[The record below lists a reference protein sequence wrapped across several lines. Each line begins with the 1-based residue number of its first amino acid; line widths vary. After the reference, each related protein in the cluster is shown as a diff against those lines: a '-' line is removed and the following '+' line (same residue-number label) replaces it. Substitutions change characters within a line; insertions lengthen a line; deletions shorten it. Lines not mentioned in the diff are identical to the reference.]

1 VLKAWLASALL
12 CLVAACGGGGSS
24 EPANEPPH
32 AAVLASG
39 DVRADGGAMAITLGG
54 LLRLDASGSTD
65 QDADDLSYEWSLSS
79 RPAGSTAAFTGGTG
93 PVVEWTPDAMGTYT
107 FTLKVTDAHG
117 ATATADVSV
126 TVDNHPPASSL
137 LVTPQ
142 FTAEPSTAPTQSV
155 TVGAVVLLD
164 ANASTDPD
172 GDALSIAF
180 ELIAKP
186 AGSSAALTTAGKSAR
201 LTTDAKGLFKVQV
214 TGNDG
219 RGGSFVSIYSFDADN
234 LVPNP
239 VVAATVDAVVA
250 QGGSQ
255 TIQASVGYDVV
266 LNSGASTDPDG
277 NAITR
282 AWTMNSRPAGSSATL
297 SSSNAQSTGLS
308 PDVLGD
314 YVVLLTVTD
323 SHGAKSEYT
332 TTVSVNNRRPVANI
346 ATNATPQ
353 SLPSAPAVL
362 VPLGTTVTLRGS
374 LSTDADGDTLSYA
387 WTVASRPAGSTA
399 ALSATNVADPSI
411 TPDVEGSY
419 QFRLR
424 ATDPQGAFSERV
436 ITLNVGSHAPVAV
449 VDRSRVT
456 VMAGSPASMSGAMS
470 FDEDGDALTY
480 SWSLDAKP
488 ASSTATISNA
498 TTSTLSFSPDI
509 AGTYVVALTVRDGS
523 SASIVYV
530 TVKAMAQLS
539 NTVAL
544 SFVPDDAKYS
554 RGLDKLVIA
563 AGNPDALRIVDPFVG
578 SIKSVSLPTTVK
590 NFSLSPDGKLAIV
603 LHEGAMSLVDL
614 DAGTLIHTS
623 STAGSQTD
631 AFVTNEGIAF
641 LIGQTGGQW
650 VDEGVVTIDGRTGTK
665 IEQPD
670 RYWLFYGTQY
680 GVFADKLN
688 KVLLMSQGLSPAD
701 IDYFTFDPA
710 TNLVTDAGDSPY
722 HGDYSMGTPL
732 FLSESQDLVFTAY
745 GTYFRSDTLR
755 YAGKLSGVDYT
766 QSMSHSSANEELL
779 VLPWSWSSSNYPS
792 SYKRFSGSLL
802 MPDTDLNMP
811 LVNGS
816 QSYGIRIFH
825 SGSGAHVMLAQTGTD
840 EPQGQGAQY
849 YVLVR

>member
-1 VLKAWLASALL
+1 MLKAWLASAAL
-12 CLVAACGGGGSS
+12 CLVAACGGGGS
-24 EPANEPPH
+24 EPKNDPPR

-39 DVRADGGAMAITLGG
+39 DVRADGGAMTITLGG
-54 LLRLDASGSTD
+54 MLRLDASGSTD
-65 QDADDLSYEWSLSS
+65 ADADTLSYEWTLKA
-79 RPAGSTAAFTGGTG
+79 RPAGSTVAFTPAAGA
-93 PVVEWTPDAMGTYT
+93 VVEWAPDAMGAYT
-107 FTLKVTDAHG
+107 FSLKVTDSHG
-117 ATATADVSV
+117 ASATADVVV
-126 TVDNHPPASSL
+126 TVDNHAPLSSL
-137 LVTPQ
+137 LVTPR
-142 FTAEPSTAPTQSV
+142 FTAEPSYAPTQPV

-172 GDALSIAF
+172 GDALGISF
-180 ELIAKP
+180 ELVEKP
-186 AGSSAALTTAGKSAR
+186 AGSSAGLVTAGKSTR
-201 LTTDAKGLFKVQV
+201 LTTDAKGLYKVQV
-214 TGNDG
+214 TGSDG
-219 RGGSFVSIYSFDADN
+219 RGASFVSVYTFDADN

-239 VVAATVDAVVA
+239 VVAAAVGAVTA
-250 QGGSQ
+250 DGGSA
-255 TIQASVGYDVV
+255 TVQASVGYDVV
-266 LNSGASTDPDG
+266 LDGSASADPDG

-282 AWTMNSRPAGSSATL
+282 AWTFKSLPAGSSATL
-297 SSSNAQSTGLS
+297 SSSNGASTGFS
-308 PDVLGD
+308 PDALGD
-314 YVVLLTVTD
+314 YVVLLTVAD

-332 TTVSVNNRRPVANI
+332 TTVSVNNRRPVATI
-346 ATNATPQ
+346 GTNATPQ
-353 SLPSAPAVL
+353 SLPSAPTVL

-374 LSTDADGDTLSYA
+374 LSTDADGDTLTYA
-387 WTVASRPAGSTA
+387 WTVTSRPAGSAA
-399 ALSATNVADPSI
+399 ALSATDVADPVI

-419 QFRLR
+419 RFRLR
-424 ATDPQGAFSERV
+424 ATDPKGAFSERV
-436 ITLNVGSHAPVAV
+436 VTLNVGSHAPVAV

-456 VMAGSPASMSGAMS
+456 VMAGAPASISGAMS

-488 ASSTATISNA
+488 ANSTSTISNA
-498 TTSTLSFSPDI
+498 TASTLSFSPDI

-523 SASIVYV
+523 AASIAYV
-530 TVKAMAQLS
+530 TVKAMADLS
-539 NTVAL
+539 NVVAL

-563 AGNPDALRIVDPFVG
+563 SGNPNSLRIVDPFVG
-578 SIKSVSLPTTVK
+578 AIKSVSLPTTVK

-603 LHEGAMSLVDL
+603 LHEGSMSLVDL
-614 DAGTLIHTS
+614 DAAQLIHTS
-623 STAGSQTD
+623 STGGSQTD

-650 VDEGVVTIDGRTGTK
+650 VDEGVVTIDARNGTK

-710 TNLVTDAGDSPY
+710 TNLVTDSGDSPY

-755 YAGKLSGVDYT
+755 YAGKLAGVDYT
-766 QSMSHSSANEELL
+766 TSMSHSSANEELL
-779 VLPWSWSSSNYPS
+779 VLPWSWGSQTYTS

-802 MPDTDLNMP
+802 MPDTDLSMP

-816 QSYGIRIFH
+816 QSYGIKVFH
-825 SGSGAHVMLAQTGTD
+825 SGSGAHVLLAQTGTD

-849 YVLVR
+849 YVIAR